1 MNSFTKNGLI
11 QKIIIAII
19 FIILFNCIYPCIP
32 VYADESGT
40 GETQEAPGGV
50 LFQPLMN
57 LISGLGEGIVWLLQ
71 SQLLGMST
79 SNIFVTNDGDVIGSI
94 IAALGTAAAAAGV
107 VALMFV
113 PGVNV
118 AVAGA
123 VIAGG
128 AGVCVAG
135 NVVADQFPD
144 EFFLPIYKISPQE
157 IFSNQI
163 PALDVNFINPTVKNE
178 EGKLDGNVAYILSP
192 YIARWYVAIRNLVLV
207 GLMVVLLYIGIRIV
221 ITTTAGEKAKY
232 KEHLKDWL
240 IAVILVVFMHYMM
253 SFALTATGY
262 IIGILNTQNEIIGVP
277 VPEESI
283 QDIADAVGVDK
294 SSLQADD
301 GNYYYFTNLMGYAR
315 LMQQLDNRDDT
326 GNQQFNWS
334 YIGWTIMFM
343 ILVIFTCMFLV
354 IYLKRVV
361 YMAFLTVIAPLV
373 ALTYPIDKINDGQAQ
388 AFNIWLKE
396 YIYNL
401 LLQPF
406 HLLLYTLL
414 VGSAMDIAKENMLY
428 AIVALG
434 FLVPAE
440 QLLRKMFG
448 FDQKAP
454 EAGSMV
460 GSIVGGS
467 MAMSAI
473 NSMRRIGSV
482 SKRENGNGNKALA
495 SEGNNSKTRLTEL
508 KRGADSDRKASIG
521 QLYGNTGAI
530 NTQSAGNNGGTLGF
544 ASTRNSSS
552 ASGNR
557 FNASEPLEIASSL
570 RDKAK
575 GKIDMAKDRASNSK
589 PVRFV
594 NARRSDF
601 NNWLGKTPKTK
612 LGRDAKKI
620 LIRGVR
626 GAGKGAKTLGKNA
639 FAAGG
644 TALHYTGKGLAAV
657 GKKAPRVLS
666 KVGLGVAVGTAGVAA
681 GLSTGDWSNAL
692 QYGATAAG
700 VGTSVAEGAANITA
714 NIGRGSVDTAKGI
727 RDEYERRRYTK
738 EERED
743 KENER
748 ADKEWRRSKEIKRMY
763 QDEFGKEKDE
773 DGVEKWKKAMDM
785 SLELRKYGATDD
797 KTNMKVISDVG
808 VGNQLSGEDVAIAK
822 AAPVV
827 KTEKDLDGLAKR
839 LEEENVPEHKIK
851 EAKRRIRK
859 INFDY

>member
-94 IAALGTAAAAAGV
+94 IAAIGTAAAAAGV
-107 VALMFV
+107 VGLMFI

-135 NVVADQFPD
+135 NIVADQFPD

-262 IIGILNTQNEIIGVP
+262 IIGILNTQNEIIGIP
-277 VPEESI
+277 IPEESM
-283 QDIADAVGVDK
+283 QDLADALGEDK
-294 SSLQADD
+294 SNFQADD
-301 GNYYYFTNLMGYAR
+301 GNYYYYTNLMGYAR

-557 FNASEPLEIASSL
+557 FNAS
-570 RDKAK
+570 
-575 GKIDMAKDRASNSK
+575 NSK
-589 PVRFV
+589 TVRFA
-594 NARRSDF
+594 NARRSGF

-657 GKKAPRVLS
+657 GKKAPRVLA
-666 KVGLGVAVGTAGVAA
+666 KAGLGVAVGTAGVAA

>member
-94 IAALGTAAAAAGV
+94 IAAIGTAAAAAGV
-107 VALMFV
+107 VGLMFI

-135 NVVADQFPD
+135 NIAADQFPD

-262 IIGILNTQNEIIGVP
+262 IIGILNTQNEIIGIP
-277 VPEESI
+277 IPEESM
-283 QDIADAVGVDK
+283 QDLADALGEDK
-294 SSLQADD
+294 SNFQADD
-301 GNYYYFTNLMGYAR
+301 GNYYYYTNLMGYAR
-315 LMQQLDNRDDT
+315 LMQQLDNRDDS

-557 FNASEPLEIASSL
+557 FNAS
-570 RDKAK
+570 
-575 GKIDMAKDRASNSK
+575 NSK
-589 PVRFV
+589 TVRFA
-594 NARRSDF
+594 NARRSGF

-657 GKKAPRVLS
+657 GKKAPRVLA
-666 KVGLGVAVGTAGVAA
+666 KAGLGVAVGTAGVAA

>member
-473 NSMRRIGSV
+473 NSMRKIGTV
-482 SKRENGNGNKALA
+482 SKRENGNGDKALA

-530 NTQSAGNNGGTLGF
+530 NTQSAGNNGGTDLHPQ
-544 ASTRNSSS
+544 
-552 ASGNR
+552 
-557 FNASEPLEIASSL
+557 EIHQVLLEIDL
-570 RDKAK
+570 
-575 GKIDMAKDRASNSK
+575 M
-589 PVRFV
+589 
-594 NARRSDF
+594 
-601 NNWLGKTPKTK
+601 
-612 LGRDAKKI
+612 
-620 LIRGVR
+620 
-626 GAGKGAKTLGKNA
+626 
-639 FAAGG
+639 
-644 TALHYTGKGLAAV
+644 
-657 GKKAPRVLS
+657 
-666 KVGLGVAVGTAGVAA
+666 
-681 GLSTGDWSNAL
+681 
-692 QYGATAAG
+692 Q
-700 VGTSVAEGAANITA
+700 
-714 NIGRGSVDTAKGI
+714 
-727 RDEYERRRYTK
+727 
-738 EERED
+738 
-743 KENER
+743 
-748 ADKEWRRSKEIKRMY
+748 
-763 QDEFGKEKDE
+763 
-773 DGVEKWKKAMDM
+773 
-785 SLELRKYGATDD
+785 
-797 KTNMKVISDVG
+797 VI
-808 VGNQLSGEDVAIAK
+808 QK
-822 AAPVV
+822 Q
-827 KTEKDLDGLAKR
+827 
-839 LEEENVPEHKIK
+839 
-851 EAKRRIRK
+851 
-859 INFDY
+859 